1 MISFILNM
9 VSQKV
14 TDLSFDEAKQHTKII
29 TGIINEFLDS
39 VEQIFP
45 GIGYGDMAE
54 SLKSL
59 QSEIN
64 SSSKPFLSSIK
75 INEYTSALFD
85 AFTTMNPDLENNLQK
100 LFNSY
105 KEIGNFIFENHSDIP
120 FTLLDFKNSRVDDIK
135 ANNHDLMQ
143 IIPKLKKVNYE
154 DVSLLRGL
162 FSIFTSIVET
172 SEELHR
178 EALLEFRNKLNEYAK
193 NHDLSY
199 TFPFDPVDVFSIG
212 DAVIRKNDKYYTKQR
227 ALRNLIGHHHYKI
240 NSSDNTIEFKNPDDP
255 QWQFDFDETMTFK
268 VFCDYVG
275 TVDAFYKS
283 AVSLM
288 LTFSLLGYLRTH
300 FQDTVS
306 IKTKLQLQNLLFH
319 MNQHSYF
326 SK

>member
-1 MISFILNM
+1 MT
-9 VSQKV
+9 SQKV
-14 TDLSFDEAKQHTKII
+14 SVLSFDEAKQHTKII

-75 INEYTSALFD
+75 INKYANALFA

-105 KEIGNFIFENHSDIP
+105 KEIGNFISGNNSDID
-120 FTLLDFKNSRVDDIK
+120 FTILDFKNSRVDDIK
-135 ANNHDLMQ
+135 ANNHDLME
-143 IIPKLKKVNYE
+143 IIPKLKKVNCE

-193 NHDLSY
+193 NHNLSY

-212 DAVIRKNDKYYTKQR
+212 DTVIRKNNKYYTKQR
-227 ALRNLIGHHHYKI
+227 ALRNLIVHHHYKF
-240 NSSDNTIEFKNPDDP
+240 NSSDNTIRFKSPDDDP
-255 QWQFDFDETMTFK
+255 TWQFNFDETMTFK

-283 AVSLM
+283 SVSLM

-300 FQDTVS
+300 FQDALS
-306 IKTKLQLQNLLFH
+306 IKTKLQLQNFLFH
-319 MNQHSYF
+319 LNQHSYL

>member
-1 MISFILNM
+1 M
-9 VSQKV
+9 VSRKV
-14 TDLSFDEAKQHTKII
+14 ADLSFDEAKQHTNII

-45 GIGYGDMAE
+45 GIGYGDMVE

-64 SSSKPFLSSIK
+64 SSSKPFLSSTK
-75 INEYTSALFD
+75 VNEYTSALFD
-85 AFTTMNPDLENNLQK
+85 VFTTMNPDLENNLQK
-100 LFNSY
+100 LFDSY
-105 KEIGNFIFENHSDIP
+105 KEIGNFISGNNSDID
-120 FTLLDFKNSRVDDIK
+120 FTILDFRNSRVDDIK
-135 ANNHDLMQ
+135 DNNDNLME

-154 DVSLLRGL
+154 DVSLIRGL

-178 EALLEFRNKLNEYAK
+178 EALLEFRNKINEYAK
-193 NHDLSY
+193 NHDLHY
-199 TFPFDPVDVFSIG
+199 TFPFDPVDIFSIG
-212 DAVIRKNDKYYTKQR
+212 DSVIRRNGKHYTKQR
-227 ALRNLIGHHHYKI
+227 ALRHLIVHHHDKI
-240 NSSDNTIEFKNPDDP
+240 NSSDNTIEFKSPDDDP
-255 QWQFDFDETMTFK
+255 QWTFDFDETMTFK

-283 AVSLM
+283 SVSLM

-300 FQDTVS
+300 FQDTLS
-306 IKTKLQLQNLLFH
+306 IKTKLQLQNFLFH
-319 MNQHSYF
+319 LNRHSYL